1 MHIADLGRVEPMAN
15 TKKFVVK
22 NGLRAQNVD
31 FSNSTTDKSILA
43 DINDSGILTFQG
55 ASGNVVSLAD
65 TIEGSVFSVNEQSG
79 VPSLEIFTDG
89 TVRIT
94 ESTGNV
100 LIGTD
105 IDNGL
110 DKVQIAGDLSAD
122 RVIADLQGDVFGQDS
137 TKLVDSTYGEF
148 NGFVNGQVSS
158 IDNHTTDDL
167 DEGEDNL
174 YFTKQRARRQAR
186 IMALIFGSC

>member
-1 MHIADLGRVEPMAN
+1 ML
-15 TKKFVVK
+15 
-22 NGLRAQNVD
+22 
-31 FSNSTTDKSILA
+31 
-43 DINDSGILTFQG
+43 
-55 ASGNVVSLAD
+55 VSLSESLLEVTESLKAL
-65 TIEGSVFSVNEQSG
+65 TVVEYLLLLLAFNSMLKESKNPSIEGSVFSVNEQSG

-110 DKVQIAGDLSAD
+110 DKVQIDGDLSAD

-167 DEGEDNL
+167 DEGDDNL

>member
-1 MHIADLGRVEPMAN
+1 MAN

-100 LIGTD
+100 LIGRPPGRTFRFSE
-105 IDNGL
+105 I
-110 DKVQIAGDLSAD
+110 
-122 RVIADLQGDVFGQDS
+122 
-137 TKLVDSTYGEF
+137 
-148 NGFVNGQVSS
+148 
-158 IDNHTTDDL
+158 
-167 DEGEDNL
+167 
-174 YFTKQRARRQAR
+174 
-186 IMALIFGSC
+186 

>member
-1 MHIADLGRVEPMAN
+1 MAN

-110 DKVQIAGDLSAD
+110 DKVQIDGDLSAD
-122 RVIADLQGDVFGQDS
+122 RVIADLEGDVFGQDS

-158 IDNHTTDDL
+158 IANHTTDDL
-167 DEGEDNL
+167 DEGDDNL